1 MSEKKHFSPN
11 FETDQPDFLVRRSSG
26 DIDVMVSTGQRLKST
41 ALNPDG
47 SEDVRYK
54 HEMRGQRPVEGT
66 DNFYETR
73 FVPEASMLP
82 EAQMKLG
89 EELVGVAPMDD
100 LERRKRAPQGSL
112 LRALG
117 ARSIDADG
125 MIQMPIEW
133 RRPESK
139 DQ

>member
-1 MSEKKHFSPN
+1 MSEKITFSAN
-11 FETDQPDFLVRRSSG
+11 LATDQPDFLVKRSSG
-26 DIDVMVSTGQRLKST
+26 DIDVMVPTRKRITSIM
-41 ALNPDG
+41 LNPDG
-47 SEDVRYK
+47 SEDVRYS

-66 DNFYETR
+66 DHFYETK
-73 FVPEASMLP
+73 FVSEASMLP

-89 EELVGVAPMDD
+89 EQLAGVAPMDD

-125 MIQMPIEW
+125 MIQMPKEW

-139 DQ
+139 E